1 MNKDSSGYTLTFA
14 SVMVVVVAVLL
25 SLAAIGL
32 GPYQAQNV
40 KLEKMQNILASIGV
54 KSQAIEAEKI
64 FSEYIKEQVVLNKK
78 GERVTDDISAFD
90 IDLKKELDK
99 TKTGKADEQLFP
111 LFVFNKDGNLYYII
125 PVRGKGLWGP
135 IWGYVALEGD
145 MNTVHGASFGHKGET
160 PGLGA
165 EINTEEFQKQ
175 FVGKKIFDESG
186 NFVSVKVVKGG
197 AAPEDLHGV
206 DAISGGTITSN
217 GVTEMLKRTL
227 SNYIP
232 YFKTMNKAGRKVT
245 AANEPKT
252 IFISVCNCLLPI
264 AH

>member
-1 MNKDSSGYTLTFA
+1 MINKNSNTFTLIFSA
-14 SVMVVVVAVLL
+14 IMVVVVAVLL
-25 SLAAIGL
+25 ALAAIGL

-40 KLEKMQNILASIGV
+40 KTEKMQNILASIGI
-54 KSQAIEAEKI
+54 KSNAKEAEKL
-64 FSEYIKEQVVLNKK
+64 FNQYIKQQVVLNKK
-78 GERVTDDISAFD
+78 GEPIANDINAFD

-99 TKTGKADEQLFP
+99 AKTGEADKQLFP

-165 EINTEEFQKQ
+165 EIDTEEFQKQ

-186 NFVSVKVVKGG
+186 NFVSIKVVKGG
-197 AAPEDLHGV
+197 AAPEDTHGV
-206 DAISGGTITSN
+206 DAVSGGTITSN

-227 SNYIP
+227 GSYIS
-232 YFKTMNKAGRKVT
+232 YFKTMNKKGGKVT
-245 AANEPKT
+245 AGNETKN
-252 IFISVCNCLLPI
+252 VL
-264 AH
+264 

>member
-1 MNKDSSGYTLTFA
+1 MINKNSNTFTLIFSA
-14 SVMVVVVAVLL
+14 IMVVVVAVLL
-25 SLAAIGL
+25 ALAAIGL

-40 KLEKMQNILASIGV
+40 KTEKMQNILASIGI
-54 KSQAIEAEKI
+54 KSNPKEAEKL
-64 FSEYIKEQVVLNKK
+64 FNQYIKQQVVLNKK
-78 GERVTDDISAFD
+78 GEPIANDINAFD

-99 TKTGKADEQLFP
+99 AKTGEADKQLFP

-165 EINTEEFQKQ
+165 EIDTEEFQKQ

-186 NFVSVKVVKGG
+186 NFVSIKVVKGG
-197 AAPEDLHGV
+197 AAPEDTHGV
-206 DAISGGTITSN
+206 DAVSGGTITSN

-227 SNYIP
+227 GSYIS
-232 YFKTMNKAGRKVT
+232 YFKTMNKKGGKVT
-245 AANEPKT
+245 ARNETKD
-252 IFISVCNCLLPI
+252 VL
-264 AH
+264 